1 MSKIR
6 VLNVVQ
12 TVKCLPPSYIY
23 LMIDILSYWTPMIN
37 YINTYGTC
45 KWKEH
50 FRVMEKFRYPDMDWG
65 AREGGCRKRFVTI
78 IATQTPMFTFK
89 ISFNNKN
96 SWKYDNGPRFSYT
109 SGSWQNKNDKMC
121 GLRTTHMHAQIR
133 IQTRHT
139 HLKCYEYNDEGRAG
153 SG

>member
-45 KWKEH
+45 KWKEQ

-65 AREGGCRKRFVTI
+65 AREGGYRKRFVTL
-78 IATQTPMFTFK
+78 IASQNQRFTVK
-89 ISFNNKN
+89 ISVDNKN
-96 SWKYDNGPRFSYT
+96 SWKFDNGPRFSYT
-109 SGSWQNKNDKMC
+109 SGGWQNKKWQDVWP
-121 GLRTTHMHAQIR
+121 THMHAQIR
-133 IQTRHT
+133 MQTRNT
-139 HLKCYEYNDEGRAG
+139 LLKCYEYNDEGRAG